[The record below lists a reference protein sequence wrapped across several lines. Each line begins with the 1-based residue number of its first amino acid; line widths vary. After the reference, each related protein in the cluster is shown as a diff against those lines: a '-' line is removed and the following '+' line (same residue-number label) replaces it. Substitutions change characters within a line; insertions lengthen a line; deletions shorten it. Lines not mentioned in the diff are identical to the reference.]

1 MDGGW
6 WGMLICGIVELD
18 HGNESFGVGRDAALK
33 LHVSPPC
40 RCSSG
45 LDKECLCHLVVGSEL

>member
-1 MDGGW
+1 MGGT
-6 WGMLICGIVELD
+6 LICGIVELD
-18 HGNESFGVGRDAALK
+18 HDEGFGVGRDTALK